1 MIDAKGL
8 QQGYGIVSALKAVI
22 DEQDIHARRQFE
34 QLFDLMV
41 VDGAPRNQIG
51 DALRQMRMS
60 LLIGQTARKDGE
72 VRFDP
77 LRKVALY
84 IIVADID
91 AVIQQSMEL
100 LSAAI

>member
-1 MIDAKGL
+1 MIDAEGL
-8 QQGYGIVSALKAVI
+8 QQGYGIIGALEAVI
-22 DEQDIHARRQFE
+22 DKQDIHACRQFE

-51 DALRQMRMS
+51 DALRQMRMGF
-60 LLIGQTARKDGE
+60 LIGQTARKNGE

-100 LSAAI
+100 FSEEI